1 MSVGVAAILILVA
14 SCAFAAEKKINRS
27 ALPAAVEKTVQEQ
40 SQGATINGFSMEK
53 EKGKAIYEVEMT
65 ISGHGKDVSISADG
79 SVVEV
84 EEEVAQDSL
93 PELVNSA
100 LTKRA
105 GAAKIIKVEAVSK
118 DGKVVSYE
126 ATTQKGKKQSEV
138 AVGPNGEKVAD
149 ED

>member
-1 MSVGVAAILILVA
+1 
-14 SCAFAAEKKINRS
+14 
-27 ALPAAVEKTVQEQ
+27 VEKTVQEQ